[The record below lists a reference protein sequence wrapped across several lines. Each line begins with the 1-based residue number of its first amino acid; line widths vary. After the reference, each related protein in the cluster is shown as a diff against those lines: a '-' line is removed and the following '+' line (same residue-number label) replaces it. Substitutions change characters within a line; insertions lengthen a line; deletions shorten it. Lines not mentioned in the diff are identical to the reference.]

1 MRTPDS
7 LIFDMDGTLWDAV
20 DSYCAV
26 WDATAASLGVEL
38 HVERGQL
45 LPLMGKP
52 LEEIYD
58 ALAAHTD
65 APRREFMRR
74 LGDFEARMMP
84 RLGGSLYPGVKAT
97 LEELHRR
104 GVRLFMVS
112 NCSASGLDNFLDFT
126 GLRPLMTDALS
137 FGGTGCD
144 KDVNMRRLRDVY
156 SLSAPAYVG
165 DVQRDAD
172 STHAAGL
179 PFIWAA
185 YGFGTVRPG
194 DYEYRIDSFE
204 QLLSLWN

>member
-1 MRTPDS
+1 MLTPDS

-26 WDATAASLGVEL
+26 WDATAASMGIARTVDRRE
-38 HVERGQL
+38 L

-52 LEEIYD
+52 LEEIYR
-58 ALAAHTD
+58 ALMSHARID
-65 APRREFMRR
+65 SQEFMQR
-74 LGDFEARMMP
+74 LGRCEAELMP
-84 RLGGSLYPGVKAT
+84 RLGGRLYPGVRET
-97 LEELHRR
+97 LNALSDR

-126 GLRPLMTDALS
+126 GLRPLMVDALS
-137 FGGTGCD
+137 FGTTGCD

-156 SLSAPAYVG
+156 SLKAPAYVG

-185 YGFGTVRPG
+185 YGFGSVLAD
-194 DYEYRIDSFE
+194 DYEYRIDSFD
-204 QLLSLWN
+204 QLLNLWN